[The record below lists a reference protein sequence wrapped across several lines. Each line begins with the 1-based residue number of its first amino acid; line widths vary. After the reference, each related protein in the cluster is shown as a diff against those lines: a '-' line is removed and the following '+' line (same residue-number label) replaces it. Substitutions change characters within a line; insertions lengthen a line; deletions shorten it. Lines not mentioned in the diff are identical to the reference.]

1 MDRAEEPHWYL
12 DLVSYLSLRD
22 PLPKD
27 IHCCSVDKVV
37 QSWNTRSPVISSD
50 PSVMK
55 ACGTLARVSIHE
67 GVDETDVQVEEE
79 HKSAVEE
86 LEDRNDH
93 VEKENKNEKDVEDEK
108 GHSETSDKEYETSMR
123 EEEVE
128 IDSRNSTL
136 VGEEDLNCSIR
147 EDGEAE
153 KLQDTIDKEAGVE
166 TSEGDECGDDEEEE
180 KAEES
185 RSIKK
190 VGLRK
195 MTLGEWFKFMEVH
208 VQKQIVEE
216 TEKMLE
222 LMRSKALR
230 VDQYIAEQKQAMG
243 KGRVS

>member
-79 HKSAVEE
+79 H
-86 LEDRNDH
+86 RNDH

-108 GHSETSDKEYETSMR
+108 GHSETSDKEC
-123 EEEVE
+123 
-128 IDSRNSTL
+128 RNP
-136 VGEEDLNCSIR
+136 
-147 EDGEAE
+147 
-153 KLQDTIDKEAGVE
+153 
-166 TSEGDECGDDEEEE
+166 
-180 KAEES
+180 
-185 RSIKK
+185 
-190 VGLRK
+190 
-195 MTLGEWFKFMEVH
+195 
-208 VQKQIVEE
+208 
-216 TEKMLE
+216 
-222 LMRSKALR
+222 
-230 VDQYIAEQKQAMG
+230 
-243 KGRVS
+243 